1 MLLLS
6 DSGDLLAGRYRL
18 RQRVGS
24 GAMGVVWEA
33 TDERLQRQVA
43 VKQLLQQAILDPERA
58 DEARERAMRE
68 GRVAARLHHPNAIA
82 VYDAILDDGLPVLVM
97 EYLPSRSLT
106 DILAEQRHLDP
117 ATAAGIGSQVASA
130 LAAAHAAGVVHR
142 DIKPANVLIAE
153 DGTAK
158 ITDFGIS
165 HATGDVVVTQTG
177 LVAGTPAYLAPEV
190 ARGKRPTPGSDVF
203 SLGATLYAAVE
214 GAPPFGTSEDNALA
228 LLYKVAEGAVPP
240 PRNAG
245 PLTPVLGAMLRADPD
260 QRITAAQVDE
270 ALRAVASG
278 LPLPAAVA
286 AASAEWD
293 DRTGRPA
300 ATATMPSTS
309 GGRTAIG
316 TMPEGGQEPAGADRT
331 LVVPG
336 AAGTERPARRRKRAY
351 LFAALAV
358 VLLAGLGLYALLGPD
373 EGSGSGSAVSMA
385 AAERERAVS
394 EYYALLPD
402 RAEQAWNRL
411 GPELREQGK
420 QPYLERWSEVSA
432 VAVTSPPR
440 ATGDDSVR
448 VEVELSMPDGSVVTE
463 AHELTLIAAEDELLI
478 NGDDV
483 LRRDVDAPAPDPQPS
498 PQTPQEETEPQPGQ
512 GNEDDDEDGEPEEEE
527 GEDQDEQ
534 EETPPPADDDEP
546 PEVETSPAEPPEEG
560 GTEGE

>member
-1 MLLLS
+1 MS

-43 VKQLLQQAILDPERA
+43 VKQLLQQAALDPERA
-58 DEARERAMRE
+58 DEARERVMRE
-68 GRVAARLHHPNAIA
+68 GRVAARLHHPNAIG
-82 VYDAILDDGLPVLVM
+82 VFDVVLDDGMPVLVM
-97 EYLPSRSLT
+97 EYLRSRSLA
-106 DILAEQRHLDP
+106 DILAEQHHLDP
-117 ATAAGIGSQVASA
+117 ATVARIGGQVASA
-130 LAAAHAAGVVHR
+130 LAAAHAAGIVHR

-190 ARGKRPTPGSDVF
+190 ARGQRPTPGSDVF
-203 SLGATLYAAVE
+203 SLAATLYAAVE

-228 LLYKVAEGAVPP
+228 LLYKVAEGAVPA

-245 PLTPVLGAMLRADPD
+245 SLTPVLGAMLRADPD
-260 QRITAAQVDE
+260 QRITAAQVGE
-270 ALRAVASG
+270 GLRSVALG
-278 LPLPAAVA
+278 LPLPAPVA
-286 AASAEWD
+286 EATAEWGS
-293 DRTGRPA
+293 RTGTPG

-309 GGRTAIG
+309 GGRTA
-316 TMPEGGQEPAGADRT
+316 TDMPPGGEQGSAGPDRT
-331 LVVPG
+331 LLAPG
-336 AAGTERPARRRKRAY
+336 AAGKQRPPRLRKRAY
-351 LFAALAV
+351 LFAAVALA
-358 VLLAGLGLYALLGPD
+358 LLAGLGLYALLGPD
-373 EGSGSGSAVSMA
+373 EERGAGSAVSMA

-402 RAEQAWNRL
+402 RAEQAWSRL

-432 VAVTSPPR
+432 VAVTSSPR

-512 GNEDDDEDGEPEEEE
+512 GNDDDDEEGEPEEEE

-534 EETPPPADDDEP
+534 EETPPPAEDDEP
-546 PEVETSPAEPPEEG
+546 PEDETPPAEPPEEEG